1 VKHRVAITLVFFVNG
16 AMFASWA
23 SRIPALSDNVG
34 ATTGGLSLALLAPAV
49 GAVITMPLVGRLLPG
64 RSSRTFCRCATVA
77 LAIALPLPGLA
88 RSVPTLALA
97 LLAVGITNAV
107 LDLAMNAQG
116 VTVERELGQPILSS
130 LHAAFSL
137 GGFAGAGLGALAA
150 DLGVDPLVHLAI
162 AAGLFGLV
170 GLVATSQLIAPD
182 HDLARRAPAARSRYR
197 PSRRLLLLG
206 AACLFCF
213 LAEGGASDWSAKL
226 VHSSLGGTAALGA
239 IAYAAFSIAMA
250 CGRMTADRLWKRW
263 GAAGLLRRGG
273 ALAAVGLTAGLA
285 IGTVESAIAGF
296 IALGLGLAGV
306 VPTLF
311 RSASEEPG
319 VATGPSLAVVS
330 GLGYAGF
337 LAGPPIIGGIAQL
350 TTLRLACGLLAL
362 AGVVVTVLATSARPA
377 GRAVVR
383 ARAVA

>member
-1 VKHRVAITLVFFVNG
+1 VKPRVAITLVFFVNG

-34 ATTGGLSLALLAPAV
+34 ATTGALSLALLAPAV
-49 GAVITMPLVGRLLPG
+49 GAVITIPLVGRLLPG
-64 RSSRTFCRCATVA
+64 RSSRMFCRFATVA
-77 LAIALPLPGLA
+77 LAVALPLPGLA
-88 RSVPTLALA
+88 RSVPALAVA
-97 LLAVGITNAV
+97 LLAVGIANAA

-116 VTVERELGQPILSS
+116 VTVERELGEPILSS

-150 DLGVDPLVHLAI
+150 DLSVDPLAHLAV
-162 AAGLFGLV
+162 AAVLFGLA
-170 GLVATSQLIAPD
+170 GLVASSRLIAPD
-182 HDLARRAPAARSRYR
+182 HEGAREAAPARWRHR
-197 PSRRLLLLG
+197 PPRRLLLLG

-250 CGRMTADRLWKRW
+250 VGRMTADRLWKRW
-263 GAAGLLRRGG
+263 GAAGLLRRSG
-273 ALAAVGLTAGLA
+273 ALAAVGFAAGLA
-285 IGTVESAIAGF
+285 IGTVGSAIAGF

-311 RSASEEPG
+311 RSASEQPG

-362 AGVVVTVLATSARPA
+362 AGVVVTALAPSARPV
-377 GRAVVR
+377 GRAAVQ